1 MARVPN
7 VSVTARSEEN
17 IEKMIRRFKRSC
29 EQAGV
34 LKRLRK
40 KSFYE
45 KPSVQKRNEERK
57 RLRNLRQAERK
68 ARERKLK
75 QFAKIMRSH
84 RTALS
89 VKLPAN
95 TDK

>member
-1 MARVPN
+1 MPRLPN
-7 VSVTARSEEN
+7 VTVGARNDEN
-17 IEKMIRRFKRSC
+17 IEKTIRRFKRMC

-40 KSFYE
+40 KSYYE
-45 KPSVQKRNEERK
+45 KPSVRKRNEERK

-68 ARERKLK
+68 AKERKMK

-84 RTALS
+84 RSALS
-89 VKLPAN
+89 QRIPRG
-95 TDK
+95 

>member
-1 MARVPN
+1 MPRVPN
-7 VSVTARSEEN
+7 VSVTSRTDEN
-17 IEKMIRRFKRSC
+17 IEKMIRRFKRQC

-40 KSFYE
+40 KSYYE
-45 KPSVQKRNEERK
+45 KPSVRARNEERK

-75 QFAKIMRSH
+75 QFQKVLRSH
-84 RTALS
+84 RSLLARR
-89 VKLPAN
+89 
-95 TDK
+95 

>member
-1 MARVPN
+1 MPRQPN
-7 VSVTARSEEN
+7 VSISSRNDEN

-34 LKRLRK
+34 LKRLRR

-45 KPSVQKRNEERK
+45 KPSIQKRNEERK

-68 ARERKLK
+68 SKERKMK

-84 RTALS
+84 RNAMT
-89 VKLPAN
+89 VNTPA
-95 TDK
+95 K